1 MRHECGRSCVGRR
14 HRSLGSSDSFDRGD
28 DQAAEDLRQRR
39 VHRRDGSRNSASTE
53 AGESEQDILPGER
66 AGCVRVHEGDDAA
79 KGAELA
85 AADGAPDHRA
95 RGDSFARTARDRA
108 HGCDWRTDS
117 AVAGSGSVGR
127 SWRMTKRGE
136 SELAAHGFFWEEGLH
151 FPLTKKE
158 TTAIVAAALEEDDTK
173 HDITTAATV
182 LSNRRARCRLVARQ
196 TGVIAGLALAA
207 EAFEQL
213 DPAVTIRVEHADGS
227 RTDPETP
234 VLFLSG
240 HASGL
245 LSAERVALNFVQRLS
260 GIATL
265 TARYVDAV
273 AGTGAHILDTRK
285 TTPLLRRLE
294 KYAVRAGGGLN
305 HRMDLASSVLIKD
318 NHLAAVDGD
327 IALAV
332 KRARA
337 VAPAGI
343 KVEVECDRL
352 DQVRAAIDA
361 GADIIMLDNMRLME
375 LREAVELIDGKA
387 VTEASGGVTL
397 DTVRL
402 IAETGVDW
410 ISVGAL
416 THSAP
421 ALDLALDFD

>member
-1 MRHECGRSCVGRR
+1 MKA
-14 HRSLGSSDSFDRGD
+14 SD
-28 DQAAEDLRQRR
+28 
-39 VHRRDGSRNSASTE
+39 
-53 AGESEQDILPGER
+53 
-66 AGCVRVHEGDDAA
+66 
-79 KGAELA
+79 
-85 AADGAPDHRA
+85 
-95 RGDSFARTARDRA
+95 
-108 HGCDWRTDS
+108 
-117 AVAGSGSVGR
+117 
-127 SWRMTKRGE
+127 E
-136 SELAAHGFFWEEGLH
+136 SELSAHGFYWEEGLH

-173 HDITTAATV
+173 HDITTAATI

-196 TGVIAGLALAA
+196 TGVVSGLALAC

-213 DPAVTIRVEHADGS
+213 DPAVTIRIEREDGS
-227 RTDPETP
+227 RIKPDTP
-234 VLFLSG
+234 VMFLSG
-240 HASGL
+240 HARGL

-260 GIATL
+260 GISTM
-265 TARYVDAV
+265 TARYVEAV

-305 HRMDLASSVLIKD
+305 HRMDLSAAVLIKD

-343 KVEVECDRL
+343 KVEVECDNL
-352 DQVRAAIDA
+352 TQVEAAVAA
-361 GADIIMLDNMRLME
+361 GADVILLDNMGLLDM
-375 LREAVELIDGKA
+375 REAVKMVAGWA

-397 DTVRL
+397 ETVRK
-402 IAETGVDW
+402 IAETGVSW

>member
-1 MRHECGRSCVGRR
+1 MNTRR
-14 HRSLGSSDSFDRGD
+14 
-28 DQAAEDLRQRR
+28 
-39 VHRRDGSRNSASTE
+39 
-53 AGESEQDILPGER
+53 
-66 AGCVRVHEGDDAA
+66 EG
-79 KGAELA
+79 
-85 AADGAPDHRA
+85 
-95 RGDSFARTARDRA
+95 
-108 HGCDWRTDS
+108 
-117 AVAGSGSVGR
+117 
-127 SWRMTKRGE
+127 
-136 SELAAHGFFWEEGLH
+136 ELAAHGFFWEEGLH

-158 TTAIVAAALEEDDTK
+158 TTAIVSAALQEDDTK

-196 TGVIAGLALAA
+196 TGVIAGLALAR

-213 DPAVTIRVEHADGS
+213 DPAVTIRIEHEDGA
-227 RTDPETP
+227 RIRPETP
-234 VLFLSG
+234 VMFLSG
-240 HASGL
+240 HARGL

-265 TARYVDAV
+265 TARYVEAI

-294 KYAVRAGGGLN
+294 KYAIRVGGGLN
-305 HRMDLASSVLIKD
+305 HRMDLSSAVLIKD

-332 KRARA
+332 SRARA
-337 VAPAGI
+337 VAPAGT
-343 KVEVECDRL
+343 KVEVECDTL
-352 DQVRAAIDA
+352 DQVRSAIDA
-361 GADIIMLDNMRLME
+361 GADVIMLDNMRLME
-375 LREAVELIDGKA
+375 LRQAVELVAGQA
-387 VTEASGGVTL
+387 VTEASGGITL